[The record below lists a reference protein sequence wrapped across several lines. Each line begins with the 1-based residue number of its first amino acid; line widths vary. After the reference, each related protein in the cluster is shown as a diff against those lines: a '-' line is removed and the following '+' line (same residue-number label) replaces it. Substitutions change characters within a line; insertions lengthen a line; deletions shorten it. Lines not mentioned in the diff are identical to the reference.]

1 MFLRRL
7 HFNLPPPW
15 NSSGPCLSVPPH
27 SDRSIYLRRKLASIS
42 SLSITE
48 RLFIVFALGVQLASS
63 HFFPRPLRVTPTK
76 TPKHSH
82 CRYKSKRINW
92 KLKFA
97 SVPHKSKKQ
106 TEKTSTFHSI
116 VHFSFACLFAFYFL
130 FPFPF
135 VSINL
140 SFICIFPSLFFL
152 PFLFFIICSLC
163 LAFPLWLFHKHTN
176 THSLAHLSG
185 AYGHFGWSVVQ
196 RSSTSLVFDRRHF
209 VTGPRNAQIM
219 FCVPFRFRSSSILSS
234 LSPASASPS
243 SSSSS
248 GRRILSA
255 LIILTGYCQLIEAVC
270 NEQHWWQPQLNKC
283 IPCTVCDASQSIVLR
298 PCQLHSDTVC
308 GTLDDIEFDLNILR
322 AAAAVVE
329 EERVSVLLLVIFK
342 LLWKALE
349 SSQTDFCWAILVR
362 ACVWVP
368 VWKTRDKF
376 PETSRLI
383 FRLARRI
390 FDYFDRLERAVA

>member
-15 NSSGPCLSVPPH
+15 NSSSPCLSVPPH

-82 CRYKSKRINW
+82 CRYKSKKINW

-116 VHFSFACLFAFYFL
+116 VHFSFACRFAFYFL

-163 LAFPLWLFHKHTN
+163 LAFPLWLFHAHKHTN

-196 RSSTSLVFDRRHF
+196 RSSTSLVRPSPFRHGASQCTDYVLCAVPFSFVVDIVIVVARISVAIVVVVKWPTYSVCVDHIDRLLSIDRSRLQRATLVAAATEQMHTVHRVWCEPIDCAATVPTAFGHRVRNTRRH
-209 VTGPRNAQIM
+209 RI
-219 FCVPFRFRSSSILSS
+219 RFEYI
-234 LSPASASPS
+234 ACG
-243 SSSSS
+243 S
-248 GRRILSA
+248 GRCGRGTCKCFVAPHFQIA
-255 LIILTGYCQLIEAVC
+255 LWGSWE
-270 NEQHWWQPQLNKC
+270 
-283 IPCTVCDASQSIVLR
+283 
-298 PCQLHSDTVC
+298 
-308 GTLDDIEFDLNILR
+308 
-322 AAAAVVE
+322 
-329 EERVSVLLLVIFK
+329 
-342 LLWKALE
+342 
-349 SSQTDFCWAILVR
+349 
-362 ACVWVP
+362 
-368 VWKTRDKF
+368 
-376 PETSRLI
+376 
-383 FRLARRI
+383 
-390 FDYFDRLERAVA
+390 